1 MKRFIIRAVLASA
14 AALGLLAACAQQPQ
28 PAGPTGSAATPAANS
43 ILAWSK
49 PTAGST
55 VSAPVNE
62 LVLHFSPPARLGEV
76 TVTGPD
82 GAMPMM
88 VTAVGEVEHY
98 SLPLPGL
105 GPGRYSVDWRATAS
119 GVEHRGSFAF
129 QVR

>member
-1 MKRFIIRAVLASA
+1 MKRFIIGAALASA
-14 AALGLLAACAQQPQ
+14 AAFGLLVACAQQPQ
-28 PAGPTGSAATPAANS
+28 PSGPTGSAVTPANS

-49 PTAGST
+49 PAAGST
-55 VSAPVNE
+55 ISAPVNE
-62 LVLHFSPPARLGEV
+62 LALHFSPPARLGEV
-76 TVTGPD
+76 TVTGSD

-105 GPGRYSVDWRATAS
+105 GPGRYLVDWRATAG

-129 QVR
+129 QAR